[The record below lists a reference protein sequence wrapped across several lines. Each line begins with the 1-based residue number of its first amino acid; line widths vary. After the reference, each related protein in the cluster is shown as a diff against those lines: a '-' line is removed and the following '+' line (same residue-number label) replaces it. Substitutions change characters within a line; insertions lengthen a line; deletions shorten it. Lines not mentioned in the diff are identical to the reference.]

1 MVELVI
7 AHDYLFVKK
16 HDDCNQMALPL
27 LSKCTTT
34 IPMMTYGHVV
44 NACDEIHESMAMLS
58 LKNFASAIHDLFED

>member
-16 HDDCNQMALPL
+16 HDDFDQMSLPL
-27 LSKCTTT
+27 IWKCITT

-44 NACDEIHESMAMLS
+44 NACDEFCESMAMIL
-58 LKNFASAIHDLFED
+58 LKNFASAIHDLFKD